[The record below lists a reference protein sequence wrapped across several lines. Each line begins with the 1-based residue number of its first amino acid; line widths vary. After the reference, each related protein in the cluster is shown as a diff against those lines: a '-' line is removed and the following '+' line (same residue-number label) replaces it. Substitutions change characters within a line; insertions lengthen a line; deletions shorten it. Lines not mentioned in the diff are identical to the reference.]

1 MNKISDAAKDLD
13 NLLDEKRVKVD
24 KIVRVRRLLY
34 RLEFLSELPE
44 LLAAMIDNKQYIEA
58 VKLYN
63 KTISV
68 LTRHSHVLSFKKI
81 KVINRTYSVV
91 TFISKSTRSAPS

>member
-1 MNKISDAAKDLD
+1 MNKIATASQELD
-13 NLLDEKRVKVD
+13 NLLEDKRVKVD
-24 KIVRVRRLLY
+24 KIVRVRRLLD

-44 LLAAMIDNKQYIEA
+44 RLAKMIDNKLYFEA

-81 KVINRTYSVV
+81 KVRTK
-91 TFISKSTRSAPS
+91 FIAQDDLV